1 MVNANK
7 KGEWCEFT
15 VPKEWAGFTPEQLL
29 REIWKTSKKQTHQL
43 RMQKDLVV
51 NGQPANWVSPLHEND
66 KLLIKLF
73 TETDFGVIP
82 TFRELDILY
91 EDDHVI
97 VINKPSGI
105 DTHPNSP
112 DQTNTL
118 ANAVAF
124 YLLTKGVQCP
134 VKHIHRLDR
143 DTSGAILFAKH
154 SFIGSILDKML
165 EERLIKRTYLALV
178 QGVVKKKKG
187 TINAPIGRDRHH
199 PTRRRVSSNGQSA
212 VTHYEV
218 IEVDPYK
225 NRTLVQCQLDTG
237 RTHQIRVHFSHIGHP
252 LIGDTLYGGKPDF
265 DHQALHALRLEFTH
279 PFTLERIICESD
291 RHLDFL

>member
-1 MVNANK
+1 MVTANK
-7 KGEWCEFT
+7 KGEWCEFI

-29 REIWKTSKKQTHQL
+29 REIWKASKKQTHQL

-66 KLLIKLF
+66 RLLIKLF

-82 TFRELDILY
+82 TFKELDILY
-91 EDDHVI
+91 EDDHVM
-97 VINKPSGI
+97 VINKPPGI

-112 DQTNTL
+112 DQANTL

-124 YLLTKGVQCP
+124 YLLTKGEYCP
-134 VKHIHRLDR
+134 VKHVHRLDR

-178 QGVVKKKKG
+178 QGVVKQKKG

-199 PTRRRVSSNGQSA
+199 PTRRRVSPNGQSA

-218 IEVDPYK
+218 IKVDPNK

-265 DHQALHALRLEFTH
+265 DRQALHALRLEFTH
-279 PFTLERIICESD
+279 PLTLERIICESD
-291 RHLDFL
+291 RYLDFL